1 MLRIFRHY
9 IPGLTAILLAGDL
22 AVIGASFMVTLV
34 TSTWGGN
41 GPDALRFALVASTT
55 IFLLYLGDLYN
66 VRLPLGHREVLARL
80 VACQGLAGLLVA
92 AIGFALPSLRLGRWA
107 FFEIG
112 VTTTVGLLFWR
123 WSWLGPKSLARMT
136 IRVLVV
142 GTGPIARVLAELAPI
157 SARPFS
163 IVGFID
169 DDPAAS
175 DLIPEGHALLGK
187 TTDLSAIV
195 EELHP
200 DLIVVAQM
208 DRRGHFPAQPLLECR
223 LRGIAVEDWPAF
235 YEKATGKIL
244 VTSLRPSWLVFAD
257 GFVKTPRTE
266 IIKRL
271 FDVTLAFCGL
281 ILAAPVMLMVAAAI
295 KLESPGSILY
305 RQSRSGQNGCV
316 FILNKFRSMR
326 QDAEKETGP
335 VWAAQSDSRVTRVGA
350 FLRRPRGAHELHRA
364 APGAARVRP
373 GPSEANP
380 LLHEAAFRQAGDH
393 GLGSGQ
399 VPLRIVRR
407 RRAGK
412 APVRSVLH
420 QEPFSLPR
428 FSDLAQHCSSRP
440 FRSRPLSAV

>member
-136 IRVLVV
+136 VRVLVV

-271 FDVTLAFCGL
+271 FAKRRRKLA
-281 ILAAPVMLMVAAAI
+281 
-295 KLESPGSILY
+295 
-305 RQSRSGQNGCV
+305 
-316 FILNKFRSMR
+316 
-326 QDAEKETGP
+326 
-335 VWAAQSDSRVTRVGA
+335 
-350 FLRRPRGAHELHRA
+350 
-364 APGAARVRP
+364 
-373 GPSEANP
+373 
-380 LLHEAAFRQAGDH
+380 
-393 GLGSGQ
+393 
-399 VPLRIVRR
+399 RR
-407 RRAGK
+407 RRRGGGY
-412 APVRSVLH
+412 
-420 QEPFSLPR
+420 
-428 FSDLAQHCSSRP
+428 
-440 FRSRPLSAV
+440 

>member
-9 IPGLTAILLAGDL
+9 IPGLTAILLVGGL
-22 AVIGASFMVTLV
+22 AVLGASFMVTLV
-34 TSTWGGN
+34 TSTWAGN
-41 GPDALRFALVASTT
+41 GPDALRFALVATTT

-123 WSWLGPKSLARMT
+123 SSWLGPKSLARMT

-163 IVGFID
+163 IIGFID

-175 DLIPEGHALLGK
+175 ALIPEGHALLGK

-208 DRRGHFPAQPLLECR
+208 DRRGRFPPPPPPE
-223 LRGIAVEDWPAF
+223 G
-235 YEKATGKIL
+235 
-244 VTSLRPSWLVFAD
+244 
-257 GFVKTPRTE
+257 
-266 IIKRL
+266 
-271 FDVTLAFCGL
+271 
-281 ILAAPVMLMVAAAI
+281 
-295 KLESPGSILY
+295 
-305 RQSRSGQNGCV
+305 
-316 FILNKFRSMR
+316 
-326 QDAEKETGP
+326 
-335 VWAAQSDSRVTRVGA
+335 
-350 FLRRPRGAHELHRA
+350 RPRGVVVVGWA
-364 APGAARVRP
+364 A
-373 GPSEANP
+373 
-380 LLHEAAFRQAGDH
+380 LFLKTTRQI
-393 GLGSGQ
+393 
-399 VPLRIVRR
+399 P
-407 RRAGK
+407 
-412 APVRSVLH
+412 
-420 QEPFSLPR
+420 
-428 FSDLAQHCSSRP
+428 CSSLRAP
-440 FRSRPLSAV
+440 WPLFPDGFSV